1 MKYLYLIV
9 TILLQF
15 LSVVTLKLLDSFY
28 LIIAIFI
35 LCLLI
40 GGLINFSKKDTK
52 KDMTIAIG
60 WGLFYGSL
68 TSLGL
73 VIVFMI
79 WLSFNFPK

>member
-1 MKYLYLIV
+1 MDNIQN
-9 TILLQF
+9 TITQQAPKKSKF
-15 LSVVTLKLLDSFY
+15 RKFAV
-28 LIIAIFI
+28 IFI
-35 LCLLI
+35 LCLVV

-52 KDMTIAIG
+52 KEITIAIG

-73 VIVFMI
+73 VIFFMI

>member
-1 MKYLYLIV
+1 MKYLFLV
-9 TILLQF
+9 ATIALQF
-15 LSVVTLKLLDSFY
+15 LSVVSLKLLDSFW

-35 LCLLI
+35 LSLI
-40 GGLINFSKKDTK
+40 VGGVMNFSNRETK
-52 KDMTIAIG
+52 NAKTNNIG

-73 VIVFMI
+73 VIIFTI

>member
-1 MKYLYLIV
+1 MKHLFLIA
-9 TILLQF
+9 TIILQF
-15 LSVVTLKLLDSFY
+15 LSVVTLKLLDNFY
-28 LIIAIFI
+28 LIILIFI
-35 LCLLI
+35 LCLVI
-40 GGLINFSKKDTK
+40 GGLINFSNKDTK
-52 KDMTIAIG
+52 KEMTNAIG